1 MPARPAAPVTAGQR
15 APQFLALAS
24 GAIDEGVDGFEPQ
37 GAQAALMA
45 GLEPAGDLLR
55 GPSFGEAITDE
66 VPQPAIPFEDG
77 FTPSAPLRGSGGGE
91 GRIAATGQGVS
102 AQLPRHGGLG
112 PPHRLGDGADR
123 TASRLQRSDVI
134 SFFIQQM
141 RIAWHGNIPK
151 VLINQADS
159 KSAGGVA
166 LRVRTQECRWSSPFQ
181 H

>member
-1 MPARPAAPVTAGQR
+1 M
-15 APQFLALAS
+15 
-24 GAIDEGVDGFEPQ
+24 IKEPQ

-77 FTPSAPLRGSGGGE
+77 FTPSAPLIGSGGGE
-91 GRIAATGQGVS
+91 WRIAATGESVS
-102 AQLPRHGGLG
+102 AQLPRHRGFG

-123 TASRLQRSDVI
+123 MASGLQRSDLI
-134 SFFIQQM
+134 SFVIQQM
-141 RIAWHGNIPK
+141 RIAWHGNTPEG
-151 VLINQADS
+151 LDQPSHS

-166 LRVRTQECRWSSPFQ
+166 LRVRTQGHAEEHQFFRNLHFT
-181 H
+181 

>member
-1 MPARPAAPVTAGQR
+1 MLSTDLAQLGRWEGQARSPNGVTAGQR
-15 APQFLALAS
+15 APQVLALAS

-55 GPSFGEAITDE
+55 CPSLGEAITDE

-77 FTPSAPLRGSGGGE
+77 VTPSAPLIGSSGVE
-91 GRIAATGQGVS
+91 WRIAATGQGVS
-102 AQLPRHGGLG
+102 AQLPRHGGFG

-123 TASRLQRSDVI
+123 TASRLQRSYGI

-141 RIAWHGNIPK
+141 QIAWHRNPPEG
-151 VLINQADS
+151 LDQQS
-159 KSAGGVA
+159 
-166 LRVRTQECRWSSPFQ
+166 R
-181 H
+181 